1 MRATCLLILAWFPA
15 VCVIHAATDDD
26 RNFTGTWTFQPD
38 RSELNALPQRPD
50 PEVKIIQ
57 DGAGIHWFATGPEL
71 WKMSLDG
78 RENVRR
84 EKDVYYSS
92 MAKWEGSALLI
103 STNVST
109 PTGSYSIAD
118 RWKLSRDGQSL
129 LIHRKIIRGSDEAES
144 TIVYARAGAPSAP
157 PTLQTRS
164 VPPAVTPTTSLVES
178 PPAPAAP
185 TPARAVDNYVV
196 ANGTHLPL
204 RLLNSVSTKHSAP
217 GDHVYL
223 ETIYP
228 ILSKGRVIIPP
239 GSYVEGSLSE
249 VKRAGR
255 IKGKSELYLRFDSLT
270 LPNGVTRDFR
280 ARLGA
285 DENNSVDRKEGKVVG
300 DSGKG
305 QDAKTIAEATAAGT
319 GIGVLAG
326 SAAGHLGMGAGIGAA
341 AGALGGL
348 AGVLATRGPDAVLQK
363 GSTVEMILDRDLVFA
378 PDEVPSRPSVR

>member
-1 MRATCLLILAWFPA
+1 
-15 VCVIHAATDDD
+15 
-26 RNFTGTWTFQPD
+26 
-38 RSELNALPQRPD
+38 
-50 PEVKIIQ
+50 
-57 DGAGIHWFATGPEL
+57 
-71 WKMSLDG
+71 
-78 RENVRR
+78 
-84 EKDVYYSS
+84 
-92 MAKWEGSALLI
+92 
-103 STNVST
+103 
-109 PTGSYSIAD
+109 
-118 RWKLSRDGQSL
+118 
-129 LIHRKIIRGSDEAES
+129 
-144 TIVYARAGAPSAP
+144 
-157 PTLQTRS
+157 
-164 VPPAVTPTTSLVES
+164 
-178 PPAPAAP
+178 
-185 TPARAVDNYVV
+185 
-196 ANGTHLPL
+196 
-204 RLLNSVSTKHSAP
+204 
-217 GDHVYL
+217 
-223 ETIYP
+223 
-228 ILSKGRVIIPP
+228 
-239 GSYVEGSLSE
+239 LSE

>member
-1 MRATCLLILAWFPA
+1 MRATCLLVLASFAA
-15 VCVIHAATDDD
+15 VGVVNAATDDD

-38 RSELNALPQRPD
+38 RSELDALPQKPD
-50 PEVKIIQ
+50 PQIKIIQ
-57 DGAGIHWFATGPEL
+57 DSAGVHWFATGPEL

-84 EKDVYYSS
+84 EKDIYYSS

-103 STNVST
+103 STDVST
-109 PTGSYSIAD
+109 PHDSYSVAD

-129 LIHRKIIRGSDEAES
+129 LIRRKIIRGTDEAES
-144 TIVYARAGAPSAP
+144 TIVYARGGGPVAP

-164 VPPAVTPTTSLVES
+164 TGPVVPPTTSLVES
-178 PPAPAAP
+178 PPTPAPPAA
-185 TPARAVDNYVV
+185 AVESYVV

-204 RLLNSVSTKHSAP
+204 RMLNSVSTKHSAA

-285 DENNSVDRKEGKVVG
+285 DENNNVDRKEGKVVG
-300 DSGKG
+300 DGGKG
-305 QDAKTIAEATAAGT
+305 QDAKTIATATAAGT

-378 PDEVPSRPSVR
+378 PDEVPSRPRVR

>member
-1 MRATCLLILAWFPA
+1 
-15 VCVIHAATDDD
+15 
-26 RNFTGTWTFQPD
+26 
-38 RSELNALPQRPD
+38 
-50 PEVKIIQ
+50 
-57 DGAGIHWFATGPEL
+57 
-71 WKMSLDG
+71 
-78 RENVRR
+78 
-84 EKDVYYSS
+84 
-92 MAKWEGSALLI
+92 
-103 STNVST
+103 
-109 PTGSYSIAD
+109 
-118 RWKLSRDGQSL
+118 
-129 LIHRKIIRGSDEAES
+129 
-144 TIVYARAGAPSAP
+144 
-157 PTLQTRS
+157 
-164 VPPAVTPTTSLVES
+164 VTPTTSLVES